1 MVSTYKKEAVSS
13 ICFGEVINLKML
25 QSDWLRAFWSNLQKK
40 ISQIW
45 DLFWNTKNNIKIHYR
60 TNSVKSIEKR
70 PYFWP
75 ISPNFGGKKSFSKIS
90 SSIMHNFIRV
100 SSSMSK
106 FKKKRSNSKEA
117 TTQMEWQAEGQKDRP
132 YFKRPFWL
140 LLRVQQVPL
149 QYTNSLLR
157 YSRFEDPMN

>member
-1 MVSTYKKEAVSS
+1 
-13 ICFGEVINLKML
+13 ML

-40 ISQIW
+40 IFPKYGICSGTQKIILTFIIEQILW
-45 DLFWNTKNNIKIHYR
+45 KLLKKDPIFGPFPKFLGQKKFFKNIQFCHAQFHKGFQLYVKI
-60 TNSVKSIEKR
+60 
-70 PYFWP
+70 
-75 ISPNFGGKKSFSKIS
+75 
-90 SSIMHNFIRV
+90 
-100 SSSMSK
+100 
-106 FKKKRSNSKEA
+106 KKKRSNSKEA
-117 TTQMEWQAEGQKDRP
+117 TTQTEGQAEGQKDRP